1 MHDRNHW
8 IRLLESTEAMLTGH
22 FLLSSGRHSDRYIQC
37 AKVLESPENA
47 SALGQAIV
55 GGLDIQAD
63 RVASPPLGGILIG
76 YEVAR
81 HAGVP
86 FLFPERG
93 PDGVFQLRRGFT
105 LRREERI
112 CIVEDVITTG
122 RTTRELVALVKGY
135 GAIPVALACIVDRS
149 ETHEID
155 GLPIASVLRLQIPTY
170 DAVECPLCA
179 QSIPVQQP
187 GSRHDPGGVSR

>member
-1 MHDRNHW
+1 MNDRDRW
-8 IRLLESTEAMLTGH
+8 IRVLESTEAMLSGH
-22 FLLSSGRHSDRYIQC
+22 FLLSSGCHSERYIQC
-37 AKVLESPENA
+37 AKVLELPENA
-47 SALGQAIV
+47 AALGKAIAE
-55 GGLDIQAD
+55 GLDSTVD

-105 LRREERI
+105 LRRGENI

-122 RTTRELVALVKGY
+122 RTTRELIGLVRGY
-135 GAIPVALACIVDRS
+135 GATPTALACIVDRS

-155 GLPIASVLRLQIPTY
+155 GLPISSVLRMQIATY
-170 DAVECPLCA
+170 DAQDCPLCA
-179 QSIPVQQP
+179 DGIPLQQP
-187 GSRHDPGGVSR
+187 GSRHDSKAASR